1 MLQLSAAERRAL
13 RARAHDLDPVVTVAE
28 NGLSAAVLKEIDRS
42 LAAHELIKIR
52 VQGDDRVQR
61 AAYLVEVCAVLHAA
75 PVQHI
80 GKLLVV
86 WRPRPADAAAATASP
101 AKNRRPARRP
111 ARMNKRS
118 YQ

>member
-1 MLQLSAAERRAL
+1 MLQLSSAERRAL
-13 RARAHDLDPVVTVAE
+13 RARAHGLDPVVTIAE
-28 NGLSAAVLKEIDRS
+28 NGLSAAVLKEIDLS

-52 VQGDDRVQR
+52 VQGDDRAR
-61 AAYLVEVCAVLHAA
+61 REAYLVEVCAVLHAA

-86 WRPRPADAAAATASP
+86 WRPRPADAAAAAATP
-101 AKNRRPARRP
+101 AKKRPARRP
-111 ARMNKRS
+111 ARAKKRD